1 MGTRTPTNE
10 DGDTAASVF
19 AQPTPAVAPRIERTT
34 AVPPKLRYEPQPLS
48 LEKEKLRI
56 VLYGSPG
63 VGKTTL
69 ALTFPRCFVVD
80 TDGGLISGA
89 VQGMEAVSYEPTG
102 WREFEAIYFH
112 CKAHADKIDTIVLDS
127 LTSLQRLLLDEI
139 VDQTVEV
146 KTPDKPVMM
155 YVPEQGQYLAN
166 QRQIAR
172 ILTDFRRLGKHLV
185 VTAGVREKLGKR
197 VPDVAP
203 GLLTIVSYWS
213 SVVGELVVQT
223 RDREGKELERPVRA
237 LLTAPASDRETKTRF
252 SSLSPFVPNPTFDVI
267 WERVAKQYE
276 AAIAARNGVKNQ
288 PTTKE
293 TAK

>member
-1 MGTRTPTNE
+1 MP
-10 DGDTAASVF
+10 V
-19 AQPTPAVAPRIERTT
+19 
-34 AVPPKLRYEPQPLS
+34 PKLRTPPQPLS
-48 LEKEKLRI
+48 LEREKLR
-56 VLYGSPG
+56 LLCFGDPG

-69 ALTFPRCFVVD
+69 GLTFPRPLVID

-89 VQGMEAVSYEPTG
+89 IQGFEAVSYEPTG
-102 WREFEAIYFH
+102 WREFEALYFWA
-112 CKAHADKIDTIVLDS
+112 KERSSEIDTIVLDS

-172 ILTDFRRLGKHLV
+172 ILTDFRRLGKHMV
-185 VTAGVREKLGKR
+185 VTAGVREKMGKR

-213 SVVGELVVQT
+213 SVLGELVVQT
-223 RDREGKELERPVRA
+223 RDKDDNELPKPARA
-237 LLTAPASDRETKTRF
+237 LLTSPSSTREAKSRF
-252 SSLSPFVPNPTFDVI
+252 DSLMPYVPEPTFDKI
-267 WERVAKQYE
+267 WERVSRQYE
-276 AAIAARNGVKNQ
+276 EAISRRDAANAKRVSALAEGKAQQGVRGSN
-288 PTTKE
+288 TTGRRSDNDGAPSGVDAISR
-293 TAK
+293 TNP